1 MQPVRTLNSCH
12 SAVHYITDTRWGTEM
27 PDIYFYVA
35 MTLAALFI
43 TKAFGGYRS
52 FENGLILVPIG
63 LVAFIGAGAAMENDF
78 ISGNRY
84 FDYAQFGLAMI
95 FGFVGIAASCA
106 WTLLLRSDVVPAPRT
121 DIKRPADR
129 VPTPRV
135 DIHV

>member
-35 MTLAALFI
+35 MALAALFI

-63 LVAFIGAGAAMENDF
+63 LVAFIGAGAATEIGS
-78 ISGNRY
+78 ISEKRY
-84 FDYAQFGLAMI
+84 FDFEQFGLTMI
-95 FGFVGIAASCA
+95 FGLVGIAASCA